1 MPRANPKPPPPAPV
15 APEDLTT
22 RIILL
27 LQEDGR
33 MAFSTIATQLGVS
46 EGTVRNR
53 VRQLLDDNVISIQAE
68 AMPGAFGYTVNTV
81 TFLKVRPSANIDE
94 VAALF
99 SDIAE
104 VFYVVQMIG
113 RFDLGIAA
121 YHKTIE
127 DYRAFL
133 NRHCYGNDA
142 LSDVETTLNVKI
154 HKLNTRWQV
163 QV

>member
-1 MPRANPKPPPPAPV
+1 MPRAKSKPPAPAPT

-46 EGTVRNR
+46 EGTVRHR
-53 VRQLLDDNVISIQAE
+53 VRQLLDDKLISIQAE
-68 AMPGAFGYTVNTV
+68 AMPGAFGYTTNTI
-81 TFLKVRPSANIDE
+81 TFLKVSPRANIDD
-94 VAALF
+94 VAARF
-99 SDIAE
+99 SAVTE

-113 RFDLGIAA
+113 RFDLGVAA
-121 YHKTIE
+121 YHKSLD

-133 NRHCYGNDA
+133 DQHCYNNDA
-142 LSDVETTLNVKI
+142 LTEVETALNMKI
-154 HKLNTRWQV
+154 HKLYTRWQI